1 MVRLRDE
8 LISLDEPLTITVGG
22 RKVFEGKVKR
32 TATAVRDTLDE
43 RADPDAAATAQLV
56 LNW

>member
-1 MVRLRDE
+1 MVRLHDK
-8 LISLDEPLTITVGG
+8 LLSLDDPLTITVGD
-22 RKVFEGKVKR
+22 RKVFHGKVKR